1 MRCALAST
9 VRSNTLEHSLSQS
22 AHHNPPKGALAKAL
36 ATQKDLESLCAG
48 KVPVMRILP
57 LDAGWTCSQ
66 ASAALKAEASPDASH
81 NHCEGIVKGKGKC
94 KSKGKPQVSKGK
106 GKSKGK
112 PQVSVDPAIGFA
124 ITGDDNNPRM
134 DGPIIL
140 VDDNDDVWILSNG
153 DWVQI
158 PPEIVHELDEYAATM
173 NITYEDGL

>member
-1 MRCALAST
+1 
-9 VRSNTLEHSLSQS
+9 
-22 AHHNPPKGALAKAL
+22 
-36 ATQKDLESLCAG
+36 
-48 KVPVMRILP
+48 MRILP

-81 NHCEGIVKGKGKC
+81 NHCEGIVKGKGK
-94 KSKGKPQVSKGK
+94 GE
-106 GKSKGK
+106 SKGK
-112 PQVSVDPAIGFA
+112 PQVSVDPDIGFA
-124 ITGDDNNPRM
+124 ITGDDNNPRK

-158 PPEIVHELDEYAATM
+158 PPEIVHELVEYAATM